1 MHPGILSVGIENGGH
16 WPWPS
21 GSFWTF
27 WLRILRNFTCLHD
40 ICNGFELE
48 SPNLHQIC
56 LLGFAQLVLKMEVID
71 LDLQGLAIISTQEI
85 ALNFALVYWSRPA
98 KGCYTSQT
106 CACYVILIHPIHSVH
121 CQKYV
126 KNVLNLL
133 NLLFNVGCHCVEFG
147 FVPVT
152 CTGILTCTRGLTID
166 HKWWTHYRSQ
176 YNIIYMNTLYFR
188 KRENGYEQ
196 CGKTAEIQPKQD
208 QRPFWSGELSDKGTG
223 VREEKSKKS

>member
-1 MHPGILSVGIENGGH
+1 MHFGILSAGIENEGHWPWPSRSFWPFSLKILGNSACLCDNSSQIWARITKFAPNMHPGILSVGIENGGH

-21 GSFWTF
+21 RSFWTF

-71 LDLQGLAIISTQEI
+71 LDLQGLVIISTQEI
-85 ALNFALVYWSRPA
+85 AFNFALVYWSRPA
-98 KGCYTSQT
+98 KGCCVSQT
-106 CACYVILIHPIHSVH
+106 CSCYVILIHPINSVN
-121 CQKYV
+121 CKKYV

-133 NLLFNVGCHCVEFG
+133 NLLFNVWCHCVEFG
-147 FVPVT
+147 SVPVT

-166 HKWWTHYRSQ
+166 HKWW
-176 YNIIYMNTLYFR
+176 NTLSVS
-188 KRENGYEQ
+188 
-196 CGKTAEIQPKQD
+196 I
-208 QRPFWSGELSDKGTG
+208 
-223 VREEKSKKS
+223 